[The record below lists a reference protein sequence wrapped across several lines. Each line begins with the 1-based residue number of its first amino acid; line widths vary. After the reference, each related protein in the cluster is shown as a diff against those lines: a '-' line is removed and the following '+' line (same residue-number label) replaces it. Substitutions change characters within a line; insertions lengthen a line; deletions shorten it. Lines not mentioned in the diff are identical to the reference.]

1 MKINKVISIFL
12 LLFTTTLFAHK
23 IAGVELEVK
32 KIENDKIHINAFFK
46 KSKRALAGNKIKL
59 ISMIDNRVLFEDKLS
74 KKGLI
79 TNIPNESYWVYLIV
93 RDNDVVKDGP
103 APNKGFK
110 IEVKKEAKAFLYT
123 SITSF
128 IFIFLS
134 IILMFRSKKQKLEKS
149 Y

>member
-1 MKINKVISIFL
+1 MKINKVISVFL

-32 KIENDKIHINAFFK
+32 KIENNKIHINAFFK

-103 APNKGFK
+103 APSKGFK

-128 IFIFLS
+128 IFIFIS
-134 IILMFRSKKQKLEKS
+134 IILMFRNKKQKLEKS